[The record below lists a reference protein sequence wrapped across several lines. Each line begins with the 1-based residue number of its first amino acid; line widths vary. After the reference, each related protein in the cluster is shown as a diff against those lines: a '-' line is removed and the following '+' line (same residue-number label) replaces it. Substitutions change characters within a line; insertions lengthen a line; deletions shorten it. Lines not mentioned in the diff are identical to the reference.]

1 MSGIARILDAIER
14 GDRHAADQLLPLV
27 YEELRRLA
35 ARKLAREAPGQTWQ
49 PTELLHE
56 AYLKLTA
63 GQTREFHGRSH
74 FLAAAAEAMQRILID
89 RARRRKSRRHGGKH
103 IRVEYKEA
111 DLALDEAEDHLLALD
126 EALEKLAECD
136 PDKARVVKLRYF
148 GGLTHAQIGEVLQV
162 SEPTVKRHW
171 RYAKAWL
178 YREMQG
184 GPFLP

>member
-1 MSGIARILDAIER
+1 LLVVMFYLTTSFHPILAGISSNFLFLSYKNALIE
-14 GDRHAADQLLPLV
+14 G
-27 YEELRRLA
+27 
-35 ARKLAREAPGQTWQ
+35 
-49 PTELLHE
+49 
-56 AYLKLTA
+56 
-63 GQTREFHGRSH
+63 
-74 FLAAAAEAMQRILID
+74 
-89 RARRRKSRRHGGKH
+89 
-103 IRVEYKEA
+103 
-111 DLALDEAEDHLLALD
+111 LDEAEDHLLALD